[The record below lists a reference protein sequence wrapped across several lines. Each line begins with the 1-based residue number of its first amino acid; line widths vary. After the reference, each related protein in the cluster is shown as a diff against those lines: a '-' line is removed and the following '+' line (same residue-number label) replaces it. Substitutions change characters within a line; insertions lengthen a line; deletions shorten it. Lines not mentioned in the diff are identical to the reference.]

1 MTSPDPVASVAPT
14 TAVKRK
20 RPSRAAQ
27 SHLFRPYRSI
37 GHITASL
44 PFHYHALG
52 TARFLLVPLLHSF
65 LVYNLDRLRVTLTSQ
80 PTPQPLTAITAIG
93 RDVTVVG
100 AGSMLYF
107 YKRNEIRERIEAAA
121 ANQHITMLRAW
132 GGSHVLSVDDGQT
145 LRVWQLSRLRIDNER
160 EVGQWEKVKK
170 EDDEAEESKVDTS
183 GRAGGEQETD
193 EQMDDASSSAR
204 HHPACIASVSLRHFE
219 LASSSIHL
227 PFSARL
233 TCWLH
238 PPTYVN
244 KLLLGFSTGLLLL
257 YNVNTRQPIH
267 AYYPVQQYVQSRA
280 TQPTASSSALSTANT
295 ASSSASSLDH
305 SAASLTC
312 LAASPSPGVISIGTS
327 TGLIL
332 QYDID
337 AQAAPILSSFQ
348 QHTGSVTTLSYRT
361 DGTPHL
367 LSGSTD
373 GHLLCWQLG
382 EWADGEGGGA
392 GEWKRRP
399 GFHSMVRYAHEG
411 RIVSA
416 LYLPQEPLVVS
427 SSVDNAL
434 RLFSCEGAEGSMRLL
449 KERTGHQTTA
459 RCVRFMAREEEG
471 GKSTD
476 MMLLTGG
483 EEGAMRMW
491 SLRRDEESRELGQRK
506 LGGKSRRQAMLDEQ
520 DDEAGLPAITSF
532 SFTVD
537 RHEQDYSNVLSAHAG
552 DMAAH
557 LWSTATAS
565 VSALSLLNPLVAL
578 SPATAV
584 EVTADGQYGVVG
596 RKAGRVEVY
605 AMQSGAYRGGC
616 GEGEEG
622 KSRSRRRRRKGELH
636 TLDDLIKGEHVTL
649 WGDKRAAAATGD
661 EEQQEEEEEETK
673 EAAAQPVCHTAEV
686 TGVQVDGMSRWIVS
700 ASLDGT
706 VKLWEFATRQLL
718 HTLVVARGSGVSRL
732 LYHRDNDL
740 FAVATDDYQLLV
752 YDASAVSATQPP
764 TLIRHFRSHRSP
776 ITDLCF
782 SPRGHLLLS
791 AGLGCALLVHH
802 LPSALLLDVLRF
814 SAPVVSMSF
823 SPLGDMVATAHA
835 GTLAV
840 QLWWSKEWVG
850 EGWDEAGEGVGEGLQ
865 AEEDDDDEDDDDE
878 DDGGERLEDT
888 ADAMQVEGDGEKE
901 AGSQRSGLI
910 TFSSLP
916 RNRWH
921 ALLHWDDL
929 KARNR
934 AKEADM
940 KRNDAAPFFLATLDT
955 SSSRNAAAEVQQSP
969 ADNKPTKGRHIRSGG
984 ALDEPA
990 VIPLLRAARRS
1001 GGGDGYSAV
1010 MAHLLQ
1016 QTPAQLDALLVSLS
1030 PHPLS
1035 RHYLLLFVDFFLWA
1049 LQRLAQYE
1057 FVQSVMQRWLRLH
1070 GVELSD
1076 DCGEEGREGLRR
1088 LVAEQQ
1094 KGWERLE
1101 RGLLKSQALV
1111 NHLSKMA

>member
-1 MTSPDPVASVAPT
+1 M
-14 TAVKRK
+14 
-20 RPSRAAQ
+20 Q
-27 SHLFRPYRSI
+27 SHLFRPYRSV
-37 GHITASL
+37 GHICASL

-52 TARFLLVPLLHSF
+52 TARFLLVPLHHSF

-80 PTPQPLTAITAIG
+80 PVTEPLTAITAAG
-93 RDVTVVG
+93 RDVTVVA
-100 AGSMLYF
+100 AGSGLYF
-107 YKRNEIRERIEAAA
+107 YKRNEIRQRIEAAA
-121 ANQHITMLRAW
+121 ANHPITMLRSW
-132 GGSHVLSVDDGQT
+132 GADHVLSVDDGQT
-145 LRVWQLSRLRIDNER
+145 MKVWQLSRLKIDKQR
-160 EVGQWEKVKK
+160 EVGEWEKVKK
-170 EDDEAEESKVDTS
+170 EDDEVEESKASSD
-183 GRAGGEQETD
+183 GAQAGELETD
-193 EQMDDASSSAR
+193 EQMSDVSSSAT
-204 HHPACIASVSLRHFE
+204 HPACIASISLRQFD

-227 PFSARL
+227 PSNARL

-238 PPTYVN
+238 PPTYIN

-267 AYYPVQQYVQSRA
+267 AYYPVKEYIDSRA
-280 TQPTASSSALSTANT
+280 TQPTAASSALSTTNPT
-295 ASSSASSLDH
+295 SSASSSADH

-337 AQAAPILSSFQ
+337 AQTAPILSSFQ
-348 QHTGSVTTLSYRT
+348 QHTGTVTTLSYRT

-382 EWADGEGGGA
+382 EWMDGDGDSGGD
-392 GEWKRRP
+392 WKRRP
-399 GFHSMVRYAHEG
+399 GFHSMVRWAHEG

-416 LYLPQEPLVVS
+416 MYLPQEPLVIS
-427 SSVDNAL
+427 SSTDNAL
-434 RLFSCEGAEGSMRLL
+434 RLFSCEGSEGAMRLL
-449 KERTGHQTTA
+449 KARAGHQTTA
-459 RCVRFMAREEEG
+459 RCVRFMAREEDG

-491 SLRRDEESRELGQRK
+491 SLRREEESRELGQRK
-506 LGGKSRRQAMLDEQ
+506 LGGKSRRQLLLDEQ
-520 DDEAGLPAITSF
+520 EDEGSLSAITSF

-537 RHEQDYSNVLSAHAG
+537 RHERDYSNVLSAHSA

-565 VSALSLLNPLVAL
+565 VSTLSLLNPLVPL
-578 SPATAV
+578 SPVSAV
-584 EVTADGQYGVVG
+584 EVSACGQYGVVG

-636 TLDDLIKGEHVTL
+636 TLDDLIRGEQVTL
-649 WGDKRAAAATGD
+649 WGNKKATEAAD
-661 EEQQEEEEEETK
+661 EDEEEETK
-673 EAAAQPVCHTAEV
+673 EAVVQQVSHTAEV
-686 TGVQVDGMSRWIVS
+686 TGVQVDGMNRWIVS

-706 VKLWEFATRQLL
+706 VKVWDFNTRHLL
-718 HTLVVARGSGVSRL
+718 HTLTVARGSGVSRL

-740 FAVATDDYQLLV
+740 FVVATDDYQLLV
-752 YDASAVSATQPP
+752 YDASSVSATQPP

-791 AGLGCALLVHH
+791 SGLGCVLLVHH
-802 LPSALLLDVLRF
+802 LPSALLLDVLHF
-814 SAPVVSMSF
+814 SAPIVSMSF
-823 SPLGDMVATAHA
+823 SPLGDMIATAHA

-850 EGWDEAGEGVGEGLQ
+850 EGWDEAEVRHGEGLQ
-865 AEEDDDDEDDDDE
+865 TEEDEDETEEDE
-878 DDGGERLEDT
+878 AGVAVVE
-888 ADAMQVEGDGEKE
+888 MQVEGGGEKE
-901 AGSQRSGLI
+901 ATSRRSGLI

-929 KARNR
+929 KERNR
-934 AKEADM
+934 AKGDEV
-940 KRNDAAPFFLATLDT
+940 KRNQAAPFFLSTLDIPT
-955 SSSRNAAAEVQQSP
+955 TRTAPSQQLINTTTDT
-969 ADNKPTKGRHIRSGG
+969 ANKTNKPTITAGRVLHSGG
-984 ALDEPA
+984 ILDEPA
-990 VIPLLRAARRS
+990 AIQLLRSAQRIN
-1001 GGGDGYSAV
+1001 DGYSAV

-1016 QTPAQLDALLVSLS
+1016 LTPSQLDGLLVSLS
-1030 PHPLS
+1030 PHPHS
-1035 RHYLLLFVDFFLWA
+1035 VEYLLLFVNFFVVA
-1049 LQRLAQYE
+1049 LSQLTQYE
-1057 FVQSVMQRWLRLH
+1057 FVQSVLARFLRLH

-1076 DCGEEGREGLRR
+1076 ECGVEGREGLKR
-1088 LVAEQQ
+1088 LVAEQR

-1111 NHLSKMA
+1111 NHLARMA